1 MSQQA
6 FSLII
11 CIPGEEPARHDLT
24 AETVSIGRSPENGFQ
39 ILVAEVSV
47 RHGSVGRAGEFFV
60 LADSGSTNGTTVNGV
75 PVGPEGV
82 ALSPMDKIVFGT
94 LVPAYV
100 VPSVILD
107 STPVHELIASIE
119 AAPKAVQAVAQPKTA
134 PVATAVR
141 AAVALPGAPSPGAST
156 VKLDQ
161 VRAPAPAPGGVRPA
175 AVPISPRQPLPGAPA
190 GGPPRPPG
198 APGIPG
204 PRAAPAPPRAP
215 GVPGAPPAPRAPG
228 VAPLAPPRPAGVQPA
243 KLPTA
248 APAGAPAPI
257 PLKRPA
263 PGAATIPLP
272 KLPPK
277 PGA

>member
-1 MSQQA
+1 MTDGILFSTLTAMSSQA

-11 CIPGEEPARHDLT
+11 CLPDEAPARHDLT
-24 AETVSIGRSPENGFQ
+24 DAAVTIGRSPENGLQ

-47 RHGSVGRAGEFFV
+47 RHGSIGRAGDSFV
-60 LADSGSTNGTTVNGV
+60 LADSGSTNGTTVNGS

-82 ALSPMDKIVFGT
+82 ALTPMDKIVFGT
-94 LVPAYV
+94 LVSAYF
-100 VPSVILD
+100 VPSVVLD
-107 STPVHELIASIE
+107 STPMGELIASIE
-119 AAPKAVQAVAQPKTA
+119 AAPKAAVAVAQPKTA

-141 AAVALPGAPSPGAST
+141 AAVPLPGAPGPSGGGTT

-161 VRAPAPAPGGVRPA
+161 VRGPAAPGGVRPA
-175 AVPISPRQPLPGAPA
+175 AVPLAPRQPIPGAPA
-190 GGPPRPPG
+190 GGPPKPPV
-198 APGIPG
+198 
-204 PRAAPAPPRAP
+204 AP

-228 VAPLAPPRPAGVQPA
+228 VAPAAPRPAGVQPA

-248 APAGAPAPI
+248 PPAGAPAPI

-263 PGAATIPLP
+263 PGAPTIPLP

>member
-24 AETVSIGRSPENGFQ
+24 PETVSIGRSPENGIQ

-60 LADSGSTNGTTVNGV
+60 LADTGSTNGTTVNGV
-75 PVGPEGV
+75 PVGADGV

-94 LVPAYV
+94 LVAAYV
-100 VPSVILD
+100 IPSVILD

-141 AAVALPGAPSPGAST
+141 AAVALPGASSPGSST

-175 AVPISPRQPLPGAPA
+175 AVPIAPRQPLPGAPGAPA
-190 GGPPRPPG
+190 GGPPRAPG
-198 APGIPG
+198 AP
-204 PRAAPAPPRAP
+204 AAPAPPRAP

-248 APAGAPAPI
+248 PPAGAPATI
-257 PLKRPA
+257 PLKRVA
-263 PGAATIPLP
+263 PGAPTIPLP

-277 PGA
+277 PGV